1 MIRVNLLKP
10 EHKEIKETAAAAD
23 LAAPVRKKEPVR
35 GLILFLLVVGLFS
48 YYFTQERTLKRERN
62 LLDAAIEEKNSLQDV
77 AVLLSEVEAQR
88 DTLEKKINLINSLKA
103 QQPVAVE
110 VMDELSLNIPD
121 WIWLVDVSYDRQ
133 NVRIQG
139 KALSNTLI
147 ADYIYNLENSPVFT
161 MVNLISS
168 TQQTLGRD
176 EFLDFTLTARYVF
189 PTSQESPS
197 EVGTEEGI
205 K

>member
-1 MIRVNLLKP
+1 
-10 EHKEIKETAAAAD
+10 
-23 LAAPVRKKEPVR
+23 
-35 GLILFLLVVGLFS
+35 
-48 YYFTQERTLKRERN
+48 
-62 LLDAAIEEKNSLQDV
+62 
-77 AVLLSEVEAQR
+77 
-88 DTLEKKINLINSLKA
+88 
-103 QQPVAVE
+103 
-110 VMDELSLNIPD
+110 
-121 WIWLVDVSYDRQ
+121 VDVSYDRQ

-168 TQQTLGRD
+168 TQQTLGRE

>member
-10 EHKEIKETAAAAD
+10 EHKEIKETATVAD
-23 LAAPVRKKEPVR
+23 LAAPEKKKEPVKS
-35 GLILFLLVVGLFS
+35 LILFLLVVGLFG
-48 YYFTQERTLKRERN
+48 YYYTQERTLKRERN
-62 LLDAAIEEKNSLQDV
+62 LLDAAIEERNSLQDV
-77 AVLLSEVEAQR
+77 AALLTQVEAQR

-110 VMDELSLNIPD
+110 IMDELSRNIPD
-121 WIWLVDVSYDRQ
+121 WVWLVDTSYDRQ

-147 ADYIYNLENSPVFT
+147 ADYIYNLENSPTFT
-161 MVNLISS
+161 SVNLISS

-189 PTSQESPS
+189 PTTEPSPS
-197 EVGTEEGI
+197 EAGTEEEI

>member
-1 MIRVNLLKP
+1 M
-10 EHKEIKETAAAAD
+10 
-23 LAAPVRKKEPVR
+23 
-35 GLILFLLVVGLFS
+35 GLFS

>member
-10 EHKEIKETAAAAD
+10 EHKETAAAGD
-23 LAAPVRKKEPVR
+23 LAAPIKKKEPVK

-77 AVLLSEVEAQR
+77 AALLIQVEAQR

-103 QQPVAVE
+103 QQPIAVE

-121 WIWLVDVSYDRQ
+121 WVWLVDASYDRQ

-161 MVNLISS
+161 TVNLISS

-189 PTSQESPS
+189 PTPQESPS

>member
-10 EHKEIKETAAAAD
+10 EHKEVKEAAAPSEF
-23 LAAPVRKKEPVR
+23 AAPPKKKEPIK
-35 GLILFLLVVGLFS
+35 GLILFLLVIGLFS
-48 YYFTQERTLKRERN
+48 YYYTQERTLKKERT

-77 AVLLSEVEAQR
+77 ASLLIQVEAQR
-88 DTLEKKINLINSLKA
+88 DTLEKKIDLINSLKA

-110 VMDELSLNIPD
+110 VMDELSRNIPD
-121 WIWLVDVSYDRQ
+121 WVWLVDTSYDRQ
-133 NVRIQG
+133 NIRIQG

-147 ADYIYNLENSPVFT
+147 ADFIYNLENSPVFT
-161 MVNLISS
+161 SVNLISS
-168 TQQTLGRD
+168 TQQTIGMD
-176 EFLDFTLTARYVF
+176 EFLDFTLTASYIL
-189 PTSQESPS
+189 PTPPASPP